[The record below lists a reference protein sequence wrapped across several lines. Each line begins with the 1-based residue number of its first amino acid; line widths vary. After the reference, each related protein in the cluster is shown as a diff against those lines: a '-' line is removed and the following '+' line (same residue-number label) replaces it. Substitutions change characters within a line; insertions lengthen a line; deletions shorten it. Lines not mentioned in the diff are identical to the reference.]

1 MAFKLTKAESA
12 EREQVLQQL
21 NDAWTAYED
30 ELSKAKEAIQAV
42 YDSLNA
48 KLGDYRTAIEEAT
61 RVSEEIGNRLREEWD
76 GKSEKWQESDAGT
89 SANEMVEQW
98 ENAQFDEVE
107 DLDPPDIEEV
117 NNDRIETFEGL
128 PTEVE

>member
-107 DLDPPDIEEV
+107 DLTPPDIEDV
-117 NNDRIETFEGL
+117 NSDHCETFEGL

>member
-98 ENAQFDEVE
+98 ENVQFDEVE

-117 NNDRIETFEGL
+117 NSDHCETFEGL